1 MAKRPVTPTYVIFYI
16 LFLPDSWR
24 ILMGIGLGA
33 LLGPHLIKPG
43 MDTAGRAM
51 MFVMLAV
58 IGYAVSGVPAKWITT
73 GLKKWILGPGGR

>member
-1 MAKRPVTPTYVIFYI
+1 MPKRPVTPTYVIFYI

-24 ILMGIGLGA
+24 ILLGIGLGA
-33 LLGPHLIKPG
+33 LLGPHLIEPG

-51 MFVMLAV
+51 IFLMLAV
-58 IGYAVSGVPAKWITT
+58 IGYTVSGVPAKWITK

>member
-1 MAKRPVTPTYVIFYI
+1 MPKHPVTPAYVIFYI

-33 LLGPHLIKPG
+33 LLGPHLIEPD

-58 IGYAVSGVPAKWITT
+58 IGYAVSGAPAKWITT